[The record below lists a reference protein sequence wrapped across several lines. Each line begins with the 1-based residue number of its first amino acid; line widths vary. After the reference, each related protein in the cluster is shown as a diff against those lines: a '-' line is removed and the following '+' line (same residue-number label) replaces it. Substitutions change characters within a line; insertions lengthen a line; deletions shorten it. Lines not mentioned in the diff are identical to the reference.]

1 LSGSKKIDQIIIHT
15 KTTKMAKSKK
25 RGGEKAHR
33 KRLQTRN
40 NALKAEQSAMQKLFN
55 ESMKAQIEAL
65 KQKDSLEAS
74 GLTANAQ

>member
-1 LSGSKKIDQIIIHT
+1 
-15 KTTKMAKSKK
+15 MAKSKK

-40 NALKAEQSAMQKLFN
+40 NSLKAEQSAMQKLFN

-65 KQKDSLEAS
+65 KQKDALEAS
-74 GLTANAQ
+74 GITANPQ

>member
-1 LSGSKKIDQIIIHT
+1 
-15 KTTKMAKSKK
+15 MAKSKK

-33 KRLQTRN
+33 KRLQKRN
-40 NALKAEQSAMQKLFN
+40 NTLKAEQSAMQKLFN

-65 KQKDSLEAS
+65 KQKDALEAS

>member
-1 LSGSKKIDQIIIHT
+1 
-15 KTTKMAKSKK
+15 MAKSKK

-40 NALKAEQSAMQKLFN
+40 NSLKAEQSAMQKLFN

-65 KQKDSLEAS
+65 KQKDALEAS
-74 GLTANAQ
+74 GLTANSQ

>member
-1 LSGSKKIDQIIIHT
+1 
-15 KTTKMAKSKK
+15 MAKSKK

-40 NALKAEQSAMQKLFN
+40 NSLKAEQSAMQKLFN

-65 KQKDSLEAS
+65 KQKDSLESS

>member
-1 LSGSKKIDQIIIHT
+1 
-15 KTTKMAKSKK
+15 MAKSKK

-65 KQKDSLEAS
+65 KQKDSLETS
-74 GLTANAQ
+74 GLTANQ

>member
-1 LSGSKKIDQIIIHT
+1 
-15 KTTKMAKSKK
+15 MAKSKK

-33 KRLQTRN
+33 KRIQTRN
-40 NALKAEQSAMQKLFN
+40 NVLKAEQSAMQKLFN

-65 KQKDSLEAS
+65 KEKDSLEPS

>member
-1 LSGSKKIDQIIIHT
+1 
-15 KTTKMAKSKK
+15 MAKSSK

-33 KRLQTRN
+33 KRLQIRN

-65 KQKDSLEAS
+65 KQKDALEAS

>member
-1 LSGSKKIDQIIIHT
+1 
-15 KTTKMAKSKK
+15 MAKSKK

-40 NALKAEQSAMQKLFN
+40 NTLKAEQSAMQKLFN

-65 KQKDSLEAS
+65 KQKDAIEAS
-74 GLTANAQ
+74 GLTENSQ

>member
-1 LSGSKKIDQIIIHT
+1 
-15 KTTKMAKSKK
+15 MAKSKK

-33 KRLQTRN
+33 KRLEKRN
-40 NALKAEQSAMQKLFN
+40 NVLKAEQSAMQKLFN

-65 KQKDSLEAS
+65 KQKDALEAS

>member
-1 LSGSKKIDQIIIHT
+1 
-15 KTTKMAKSKK
+15 MAKSKK

-33 KRLQTRN
+33 KRLQIRN

-65 KQKDSLEAS
+65 KQKDALEAS
-74 GLTANAQ
+74 GITANPQ

>member
-1 LSGSKKIDQIIIHT
+1 
-15 KTTKMAKSKK
+15 MAKSKK

-40 NALKAEQSAMQKLFN
+40 NSLKAEQSAMQKLFN

-65 KQKDSLEAS
+65 KQKDALEAS
-74 GLTANAQ
+74 GITANAQ